1 MYYQPTYTTAV
12 YATSPQLANSPRAGG
27 SPTLTHQASFSYIP
41 TEYAATQQSAGF
53 GFDPS
58 MFVHQV
64 LTLSALGDYSDPGT
78 PKKPAEEVAKK
89 ETVSPRKATV
99 EALALVELR
108 ATEEVK
114 PVLTEA
120 VTNTHSP
127 MASKAEPF
135 LGVEHKSQVKTFF
148 ASCLGWKSKAAE
160 KTPAQ
165 RF

>member
-27 SPTLTHQASFSYIP
+27 SPTLTHQPSLSYIP
-41 TEYAATQQSAGF
+41 NEYTTQSSGF

-64 LTLSALGDYSDPGT
+64 LTLSALGDYSEPPAT
-78 PKKPAEEVAKK
+78 PKENKKPIEEEVKK
-89 ETVSPRKATV
+89 VVSPRKATV
-99 EALALVELR
+99 EALAVVELR
-108 ATEEVK
+108 AAEDHK

-127 MASKAEPF
+127 VAAKAVPF
-135 LGVEHKSQVKTFF
+135 LEHKSQVKSFF
-148 ASCLGWKSKAAE
+148 SACLGWNSKKAE